1 MYNNYK
7 LVTLILNT
15 KGGASETIEALTKEV
30 DGQTVPCTKAEAEIK
45 FLNKISSVGG
55 NPATQSIKCVLFN
68 SDGNIIKEDEV
79 IKDAPIE
86 A

>member
-7 LVTLILNT
+7 LLTLMLNT
-15 KGGASETIEALTKEV
+15 KGGASETVEAMTKEV
-30 DGQTVPCTKAEAEIK
+30 DGQIVPCTLAEAELK
-45 FLNKISSVGG
+45 LHGKITSVGG
-55 NPATQSIKCVLFN
+55 NPATQSIKCFLFDPN
-68 SDGNIIKEDEV
+68 GALIKTDEV